1 MSLKIVQTASLTDAV
16 QEESIPTD
24 SLTQIILEGEG
35 DLAEDPELTISDEE
49 LGDFVPGIDEDDDED
64 TGINVEVL
72 EDEDDDDSDDV
83 SLEDSMTL
91 IIVSFAKMFPS
102 PTVEQ
107 ASHLA
112 QAMQL
117 EGVGA
122 SAFIEALMQE
132 AFGEEGLSEV
142 PEHTLAGAISMQDEA
157 ELIPLNTGG
166 LNPYEGDTTDDIIA
180 SQDPDPAS
188 GNPVY
193 SGNTVGG
200 EDGDGTGE
208 DESDRDINNDGFADK
223 GPSVDDLAIQNDGE
237 IDTHAKRASNPVG
250 AEDGQDPEQAGF

>member
-166 LNPYEGDTTDDIIA
+166 LNPYEGDTTD
-180 SQDPDPAS
+180 
-188 GNPVY
+188 
-193 SGNTVGG
+193 
-200 EDGDGTGE
+200 
-208 DESDRDINNDGFADK
+208 ESDRDINNDGFADK